1 MKKNLLSIL
10 VLALVL
16 VNVILSAVMM
26 FSVIST
32 NKKTAALVNSV
43 ASILNLEMPQPG
55 EEEKVVPMSDLAFW
69 NLEGKM
75 IIPLKKA
82 EGETGKTSYLVLEG
96 VAFSMNTKEKGYKT
110 YGEDVAAGS
119 YASVIKDEI
128 TNVVS
133 EHTADECANN
143 FDGIRN
149 EILKSVQDLFD
160 KDFIYSVAIS
170 SRQIQQQ

>member
-26 FSVIST
+26 FSVLST

-43 ASILNLEMPQPG
+43 ASILNLELEQPG

-69 NLEGKM
+69 NVEGK
-75 IIPLKKA
+75 ITIPLVSHD
-82 EGETGKTSYLVLEG
+82 GKNHFIVFEE

-110 YGEDVAAGS
+110 YGEDVIAGVYS
-119 YASVIKDEI
+119 SVIKDAI
-128 TNVVS
+128 TNTVNQYTV
-133 EHTADECANN
+133 EECTNN
-143 FDGIRN
+143 FDAIKD
-149 EILKSVQDLFD
+149 EILKNVKKLFD
-160 KDFIYSVAIS
+160 KDFIYSIAIS
-170 SRQIQQQ
+170 NRQIQ

>member
-26 FSVIST
+26 FSVLST

-75 IIPLKKA
+75 TIPLRNE
-82 EGETGKTSYLVLEG
+82 EGDDGKPHYLVLDG

-110 YGEDVAAGS
+110 YGEEVAAGS

-133 EHTADECANN
+133 SHTVSECTNN
-143 FDGIRN
+143 FEEIRE
-149 EILKSVQDLFD
+149 EILKRVQNLFD
-160 KDFIYSVAIS
+160 KDFIYSIAIS
-170 SRQIQQQ
+170 GRTVQ

>member
-1 MKKNLLSIL
+1 MKKNLLSVL

-26 FSVIST
+26 FSVLST

-43 ASILNLEMPQPG
+43 ASILNLEMVQPG
-55 EEEKVVPMSDLAFW
+55 EEEKVVPMSDLSFW

-75 IIPLKKA
+75 TIPLRNV
-82 EGETGKTSYLVLEG
+82 EGDDGKPHYLVLDG

-110 YGEDVAAGS
+110 YGEDVLAGA

-128 TNVVS
+128 TSVVS
-133 EHTADECANN
+133 ERSLEECTNN
-143 FDGIRN
+143 FEEIRD
-149 EILKSVQDLFD
+149 EILTRVKALFD

-170 SRQIQQQ
+170 NRQVQ

>member
-1 MKKNLLSIL
+1 MKKNLLSVL

-43 ASILNLEMPQPG
+43 TSILSLEIEKPG
-55 EEEKVVPMSDLAFW
+55 EEEQAIPMSDLAFW

-75 IIPLKKA
+75 VIPLKNV
-82 EGETGKTSYLVLEG
+82 EGDDGKPHYLVLEG
-96 VAFSMNTKEKGYKT
+96 IAFSMNTKAKGYKT
-110 YGEDVAAGS
+110 YGEDVLAGA

-133 EHTADECANN
+133 ELTVDECTNH
-143 FDGIRN
+143 FEEIRE
-149 EILKSVQDLFD
+149 EILKRVQGLFD
-160 KDFIYSVAIS
+160 KDFIYSVAVS
-170 SRQIQQQ
+170 TRQIQ

>member
-43 ASILNLEMPQPG
+43 ASILNLEMSQPG

-75 IIPLKKA
+75 TIPLRNE
-82 EGETGKTSYLVLEG
+82 EGDDGKPHYIVLDG

-110 YGEDVAAGS
+110 YGEGVAAGS

-133 EHTADECANN
+133 AHTVSECTNN
-143 FDGIRN
+143 FEVIRE
-149 EILKSVQDLFD
+149 EILKRVQALFD

-170 SRQIQQQ
+170 GRTVQ

>member
-1 MKKNLLSIL
+1 MKKNLLSVL

-26 FSVIST
+26 FSVLST

-43 ASILNLEMPQPG
+43 ASILSLELEKPG
-55 EEEKVVPMSDLAFW
+55 SEEAKEVPMSDLAFW

-75 IIPLKKA
+75 TIPLKNE
-82 EGETGKTSYLVLEG
+82 EGDDKPHYIIFDE

-110 YGEDVAAGS
+110 YGEAVSAGS

-128 TNVVS
+128 TSVVS
-133 EHTADECANN
+133 SHTVEECTNN
-143 FDGIRN
+143 FEEIRE
-149 EILKSVQDLFD
+149 EILDRVQGLFD
-160 KDFIYSVAIS
+160 KEFIYSVAIS
-170 SRQIQQQ
+170 GRQIQ